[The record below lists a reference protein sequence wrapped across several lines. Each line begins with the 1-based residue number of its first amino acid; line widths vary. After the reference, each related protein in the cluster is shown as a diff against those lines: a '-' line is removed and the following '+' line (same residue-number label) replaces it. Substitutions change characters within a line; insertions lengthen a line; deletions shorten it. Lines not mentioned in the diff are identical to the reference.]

1 MSSSNPI
8 RETTP
13 QHSAVASSSVAGDR
27 ARIPEA
33 NPFNGVSIA
42 PIAARALAWAA
53 AMGRVTNYL
62 MNDCGGGRRVLKLAW
77 AINFQTV
84 ATIPLL
90 AVFIAR
96 YHNTGAAAWI
106 YFAMQS
112 SYGLVWIIK
121 DLAFPD
127 SNFHK
132 RITVGAGVASLLTV
146 LGWYWV
152 FGWLLIS
159 AVATPAYPL
168 PDYAWFS
175 LCISLCIVGCAIMI
189 ASDAQKYF
197 TLRLKRGLITDGM
210 FRFIRHPNYL
220 GEMMIYGSFA
230 LMIWHRLPL
239 VVLAWV
245 WGGLFVVNMILKEAS
260 MSRYPGWGQYKKRS
274 WWLLP
279 PVV

>member
-1 MSSSNPI
+1 MIKEVTATDRPYDRMQFESTPPI
-8 RETTP
+8 TQGLQHIPTELPPWAET
-13 QHSAVASSSVAGDR
+13 A
-27 ARIPEA
+27 
-33 NPFNGVSIA
+33 
-42 PIAARALAWAA
+42 
-53 AMGRVTNYL
+53 GRVIHYL
-62 MNDCGGGRRVLKLAW
+62 MNDFGGGRKCLKLAW
-77 AINFQTV
+77 VINFQKL

-90 AVFIAR
+90 AIFIFK
-96 YHNTGAAAWI
+96 YQNFSAAAWI
-106 YFAMQS
+106 YAAMLS
-112 SYGLVWIIK
+112 SYGLVWIVK

-127 SNFHK
+127 PSFQ
-132 RITVGAGVASLLTV
+132 RFATVGAGIASFLSV
-146 LGWYWV
+146 MGWYWV

-159 AVATPAYPL
+159 GIATRKYPL

-175 LCISLCIVGCAIMI
+175 LCISLCILGCAIMI

-197 TLRLKRGLITDGM
+197 TLRFKRDLITNGM
-210 FRFIRHPNYL
+210 YRFIRHPNYL

-230 LMIWHRLPL
+230 LMVWHWLPF

-245 WGGLFVVNMILKEAS
+245 WAGLFVVKMILKEAR